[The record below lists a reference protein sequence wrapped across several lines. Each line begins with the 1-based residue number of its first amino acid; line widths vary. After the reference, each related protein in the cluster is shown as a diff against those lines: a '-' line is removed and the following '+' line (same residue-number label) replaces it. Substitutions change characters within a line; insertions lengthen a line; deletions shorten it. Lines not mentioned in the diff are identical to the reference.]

1 MKEFSKNGFYSQRL
15 KTTDGRVHDKVRVV
29 AINTEACYY
38 YNLFLLTEMSD
49 PGNQLEWLEKTLR
62 EMQENGEVAILI
74 GHHPPGG
81 SDCLSEWAKR
91 LGALMERYQD
101 VVRVSFFGHFHKEFF
116 SNIRAWESDRSIGV
130 NHWSG
135 AITTFPSENL

>member
-49 PGNQLEWLEKTLR
+49 PGN
-62 EMQENGEVAILI
+62 
-74 GHHPPGG
+74 
-81 SDCLSEWAKR
+81 
-91 LGALMERYQD
+91 
-101 VVRVSFFGHFHKEFF
+101 
-116 SNIRAWESDRSIGV
+116 
-130 NHWSG
+130 
-135 AITTFPSENL
+135 